1 MGVITTLA
9 DRASEAEAGIGE
21 GGEWIAGAAGS
32 GSRLLWSM
40 VWLSTM

>member
-9 DRASEAEAGIGE
+9 DRASEAEARIGE
-21 GGEWIAGAAGS
+21 GGS
-32 GSRLLWSM
+32 GSPARPAAVPRLLWSV

>member
-9 DRASEAEAGIGE
+9 DRASEAELASARE
-21 GGEWIAGAAGS
+21 GS
-32 GSRLLWSM
+32 GSPARPAAVPRLLWSM